1 MTVKEAEFFGGI
13 MSTDKTD
20 VLAEEEVIEDESSNE
35 EVASEENEALQAE
48 TADQDD
54 AEQDDAEQDE
64 VIEEIV
70 EEIVDP
76 AAQVAEL
83 QKQLDEAL
91 RTNDELTNRLR
102 SVSAAF
108 QKKSEEINATK
119 KRLERQSEYKES
131 KTRGDVVSA
140 IFEPFE
146 NLKRSIENFQKAE
159 IEESHIKGLE
169 MVKDGFWESLQKL
182 GLEEI
187 PGKGSFFNP
196 NIHQALTN
204 MPVTDPNL
212 NNIVIEV
219 YSTGY
224 RINDIIIKPSQV
236 IVGMFIAPPEE
247 EKPVVEET
255 DDETTEKDEE

>member
-1 MTVKEAEFFGGI
+1 
-13 MSTDKTD
+13 MSTDKTE
-20 VLAEEEVIEDESSNE
+20 VLEEEVIEEYSDEE
-35 EVASEENEALQAE
+35 EQIEEEGMESQPVESGQPDSEVEASEDIAE
-48 TADQDD
+48 KAI
-54 AEQDDAEQDE
+54 
-64 VIEEIV
+64 IEI
-70 EEIVDP
+70 DP
-76 AAQVAEL
+76 VAEL
-83 QKQLDEAL
+83 QKRLDAAL
-91 RTNDELTNRLR
+91 KANDELTNRLR
-102 SVSAAF
+102 SVSSAF

-119 KRLERQSEYKES
+119 KRLERQGEYKEA

-146 NLKRSIENFQKAE
+146 NLKRSIEGLKRAE
-159 IEESHIKGLE
+159 VEAGHIEGLE
-169 MVKDGFWESLQKL
+169 MVKDEFWEALQKL

-219 YSTGY
+219 YGTGY

-247 EKPVVEET
+247 KKPKQEAKEEVSP
-255 DDETTEKDEE
+255 EKDED